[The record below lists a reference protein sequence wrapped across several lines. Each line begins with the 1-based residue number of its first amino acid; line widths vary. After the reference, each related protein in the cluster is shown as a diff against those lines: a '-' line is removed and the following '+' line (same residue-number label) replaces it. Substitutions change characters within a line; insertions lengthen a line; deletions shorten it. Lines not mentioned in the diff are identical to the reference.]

1 MSTIIQFFL
10 DNKLVG
16 YLLMGLLL
24 LWGLHTAP
32 FDWSP
37 GALPRDP
44 VPVDAIPDIGENQQI
59 IFSAW
64 PGRSPQDVE
73 DQITYPLTT
82 ALLGMPGVK
91 TIRSTSMLGFSSV
104 YIIFEEDVEFYWS
117 RSRILEKLNSLPQ
130 GLLPEGV
137 QPALGPDATA
147 LGQIFWYTLE
157 GRDEEGNVTG
167 GWDLQDL
174 RSIQDF
180 QVRYALA
187 SVSGVAE
194 VASVGGFV
202 QEYQVDIDPEAME
215 RFGIGLAAIA
225 DAIQKSNREVGA
237 RTMEIN
243 RAEYLIRGIGYVK
256 AIEDIE
262 NALVNY
268 RGGQPLRISD
278 VARVSLG
285 PAPRRGILDKGGA
298 EVVGGVVV
306 ARYGGNPMATI
317 KAVKEKIKEIA
328 PSLPSKT
335 LADGRTSQLTIV
347 PFYDRTQLIGETLY
361 TLEEALQLEILI
373 TVLVILLMV
382 FNLRASALVSGLL
395 PLAVLICF
403 IIMRY
408 TDVDANIVALSGI
421 AIAIGTLADMGIVLT
436 ENILQHLQDKESD
449 KPLKERIAAAST
461 EVAPA
466 ILTAGLTTIVS
477 FLPVLAME
485 AAEGRL
491 FRPLALTKT
500 YVLVAAIFV
509 AIILLPMLAHSLYA
523 FGESRKPGKVLRYW
537 PVLVAVT
544 GAVLL
549 WWMPLAGTLLLL
561 MGLNESLVLWQEG
574 WKPWRLRLRTALP
587 VAAVLWLLSMAW
599 MPLGPGYHFVSNLLF
614 VTLLC
619 GLFMGSYW
627 GIIHYYGRMLDWCLR
642 HKVLFMSLPVTLCL
656 SALVIWLGFG
666 TVFGWLARG
675 GDLLGLNLR
684 QTSVWSALHHSFPG
698 VGEEFM
704 PSLDEG
710 AFLLMPTSMPHAGM
724 EENKRVLQLLDM
736 AVAAVPE
743 VEEVVGKAG
752 RVSSALDPAPM
763 SMYENVIRYK
773 SEYITDAEGRPQ
785 RFRVKADGSFVRDA
799 GGALIPDADGGYY
812 RQWREHIQ
820 SPDDIWEEIVQAT
833 RLPGVTS
840 APKLQPIET
849 RLVML
854 QTGMRAPMGIKVQGK
869 SLEDI
874 EAAGYVLE
882 SLLKEVP
889 AVKAE
894 AVFAERIVGKPY
906 LRIEPDREALL
917 QYGLRMA
924 DVQHFVEMAIGGM
937 PLSQTVEGRERYAIR
952 LRLPREL
959 RDNPDALRALPVP
972 APGGTFVPLGQVA
985 TMHFERG
992 PQMIKSENTF
1002 LTGYVLFDRRT
1013 GFSEVETVEAA
1024 RQYLS
1029 EQLSS
1034 GAQQLP
1040 QGITWTFTGT
1050 YENQV
1055 RAAERL
1061 SILLPVTLAIIF
1073 LLLYLRFR
1081 SVSLSLMIFAGIAV
1095 AFSGGFWMIWLYG
1108 REGFLDFSLL
1118 GMNLSEV
1125 FQVQPIYL
1133 SVAVWVGFI
1142 ALFGIA
1148 TDDGVVM
1155 GTYLQQAFAGPITIG
1170 KKTETIEEIRAQ
1182 VGEAGRR
1189 RVRACLMTTATTVLA
1204 LLPVLTSTGKGAD
1217 IMVPMAIPIF
1227 GGMLIEVV
1235 TLFVVP
1241 VLYAAQAEWKSKK
1254 QEGVLQ

>member
-1 MSTIIQFFL
+1 MSSIINFFL

-16 YLLMGLLL
+16 YLLIGFLL

-32 FDWSP
+32 FDWSVA
-37 GALPRDP
+37 GLPRDP

-59 IFSAW
+59 IFSSW

-91 TIRSTSMLGFSSV
+91 TIRSNSMLGFSSV
-104 YIIFEEDVEFYWS
+104 YVIFEEDVEFYWS

-157 GRDEEGNVTG
+157 GRDPEGKVTG
-167 GWDLQDL
+167 GWDLNEL

-187 SVSGVAE
+187 AVSGVAE
-194 VASVGGFV
+194 VASIGGFV
-202 QEYQVDIDPEAME
+202 QEYQVDIDLAAMQQ
-215 RFGIGLAAIA
+215 FGISLNKVIEAL
-225 DAIQKSNREVGA
+225 QKSNREVGA

-243 RAEYLIRGIGYVK
+243 QAEYLIRGIGYVK
-256 AIEDIE
+256 QIEDIE
-262 NALVNY
+262 QSLLDF
-268 RGGQPLRISD
+268 REGQPLRIKD

-285 PAPRRGILDKGGA
+285 PANRRGILDKGGA

-317 KAVKEKIKEIA
+317 NAVKEKIREIA
-328 PSLPSKT
+328 PSLPSRV
-335 LADGRTSQLTIV
+335 LADGTSSQLTIV

-373 TVLVILLMV
+373 TILVILLMV

-408 TDVDANIVALSGI
+408 TGVDANIVALSGI

-436 ENILQHLQDKESD
+436 ENILQHLRDRAEGTSIKE
-449 KPLKERIAAAST
+449 LIAKASI

-477 FLPVLAME
+477 FLPVLAMQ

-523 FGESRKPGKVLRYW
+523 LSEKERPVWLSKLW
-537 PVLVAVT
+537 PVLLT
-544 GAVLL
+544 LSGAILL
-549 WWMPLAGTLLLL
+549 WWMPLAGILLLL
-561 MGLNESLVLWQEG
+561 MGINEGLGNWYV
-574 WKPWRLRLRTALP
+574 PWLRWRQYIRFALP
-587 VAAVLWLLSMAW
+587 VMAVLYLLTGAW
-599 MPLGPGYHFVSNLLF
+599 MPLGAGYHFLINLLF
-614 VTLLC
+614 VALIAAAFL
-619 GLFMGSYW
+619 GSYW
-627 GIIHYYGRMLDWCLR
+627 LVIRYYTAMLNWCLEY
-642 HKVLFMSLPVTLCL
+642 KKLFLAIPAFLCITG
-656 SALVIWLGFG
+656 LVIWLGFAA
-666 TVFGWLARG
+666 VFGWLAKG
-675 GDLLGLNLR
+675 GDALGLNIR
-684 QTSVWSALHHSFPG
+684 QTGLWSALHHSFPG
-698 VGEEFM
+698 IGEEFM

-736 AVAAVPE
+736 AVASVPE

-763 SMYENVIRYK
+763 SMYENIIRYK
-773 SEYITDAEGRPQ
+773 SEYRTDAEGRML
-785 RFRVKADGSFVRDA
+785 RFRTDERGEFVRDA
-799 GGALIPDADGGYY
+799 KGELIPDEDGRYF
-812 RQWREHIQ
+812 RQWREHIN
-820 SPDDIWEEIVQAT
+820 SPDDIWQEIVTAT
-833 RLPGVTS
+833 SLPGVTS

-854 QTGMRAPMGIKVQGK
+854 QTGMRAPMGIKVQGH

-874 EAAGYVLE
+874 EQAGYALE
-882 SLLKEVP
+882 ALLKEVP

-906 LRIEPDREALL
+906 LRIEPDREKMN
-917 QYGLRMA
+917 QYGLHMA
-924 DVQHFVEMAIGGM
+924 DVQHYIETAIGGM

-959 RDNPDALRALPVP
+959 RDSPEALRALQVP
-972 APGGTFVPLGQVA
+972 IPGNAFVPLGQIA
-985 TMHFERG
+985 ELRFERG

-1002 LTGYVLFDRRT
+1002 LTGYVLFDRRQ
-1013 GFSEVETVEAA
+1013 GYSEVETVEAA
-1024 RQYLS
+1024 RSHLQ
-1029 EQLSS
+1029 EQVDK
-1034 GAQQLP
+1034 GAVRLP
-1040 QGITWTFTGT
+1040 EGITWAFTGT

-1061 SILLPVTLAIIF
+1061 SILVPLTLAIIF
-1073 LLLYLRFR
+1073 LLLYLRFH

-1095 AFSGGFWMIWLYG
+1095 AFSGGFWMIWCYG
-1108 REGFLDFSLL
+1108 QSGFLDFSLL
-1118 GMNLSEV
+1118 GINFASV

-1155 GTYLQQAFAGPITIG
+1155 GTYIQQAFAERQSDTIVQ
-1170 KKTETIEEIRAQ
+1170 IRER
-1182 VGEAGRR
+1182 VTEAGHR

-1204 LLPVLTSTGKGAD
+1204 LLPILTSTGKGAD
-1217 IMVPMAIPIF
+1217 IMVPMAVPIF
-1227 GGMLIEVV
+1227 GGMLIEVI

-1241 VLYAAQAEWKSKK
+1241 VLFAAQAEFRLRK
-1254 QEGVLQ
+1254 QGAAL